1 MNPHRLHAYILLLA
15 VSIIWGVA
23 GVVIKYTLGAFPPL
37 VFLTYR
43 FGIASLAA
51 ILSFFIFGFKIPK
64 DKNVLLISAFYGFLT
79 STVALMLLFFGTE
92 STTAIDATLI
102 SATAPITIA
111 AAGAIFLREHI
122 TGREKIGITIAF
134 LGALITI
141 LEPVIKN
148 GASFAG
154 LGGNLLVFAS
164 VIVGTA
170 NAVLAKVLLRKGVD
184 PLFATNASFIVGFLT
199 TAPVAF
205 IVHKPAEV
213 VGLIGSSPL
222 SYHLGVFYMALIS
235 GSLAYTL
242 WHKAQKTIEIGEVG
256 LFAYLYPVFGTPLAV
271 FWLKEKITVPFIIG
285 AAIIAVGVV
294 IAEYKKSRYNKA
306 LK

>member
-1 MNPHRLHAYILLLA
+1 MNPYRLHAYSLLLL
-15 VSIIWGVA
+15 VSVIWGIA
-23 GVVIKYTLGAFPPL
+23 GAVIKYTLGAFPPL

-43 FGIASLAA
+43 FGIASVAA

-79 STVALMLLFFGTE
+79 STVALGLLFFGTDE
-92 STTAIDATLI
+92 TTAIDATLI

-134 LGALITI
+134 LGTMITI
-141 LEPVIKN
+141 LEPIIKN
-148 GASFAG
+148 GTSFAG

-164 VIVGTA
+164 VITGTA
-170 NAVLAKVLLRKGVD
+170 TAVLAKLLLRKEVD
-184 PLFATNASFIVGFLT
+184 PLFATSVSFVVGFLT

-205 IVHKPAEV
+205 LVHKPSELLE
-213 VGLIGSSPL
+213 LIGSSPL

-271 FWLKEKITVPFIIG
+271 VWLKEKITTPFIFG
-285 AAIIAVGVV
+285 AIIIALGVI
-294 IAEYKKSRYNKA
+294 IAEYKKRRYN
-306 LK
+306 